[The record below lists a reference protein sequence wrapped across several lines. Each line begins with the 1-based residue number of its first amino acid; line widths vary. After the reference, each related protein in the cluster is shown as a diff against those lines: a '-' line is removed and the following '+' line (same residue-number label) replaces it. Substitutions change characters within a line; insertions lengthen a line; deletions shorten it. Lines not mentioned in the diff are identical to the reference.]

1 MHAGVPKF
9 VDRQVVQ
16 GPLEGMSPPVL
27 PASSE
32 LLCDKFK
39 FNMLPINQDNI
50 GANDLARGWSYSTR
64 DSEKPA
70 GIMRRCRRLYMEEGR
85 KEAAATRKRGA
96 CYVCRG
102 RKIKV

>member
-16 GPLEGMSPPVL
+16 GPLEGMSPPAL

-39 FNMLPINQDNI
+39 FNILPKNQDNI
-50 GANDLARGWSYSTR
+50 GAKDLARGWSYSPR
-64 DSEKPA
+64 DGEEPA
-70 GIMRRCRRLYMEEGR
+70 GIKRRRRRLYMEEGR
-85 KEAAATRKRGA
+85 KEAAATKKRGA
-96 CYVCRG
+96 CYVCRE